1 MFIANWKMNGS
12 QSMLVRWLEGI
23 NKTLDESLQTKC
35 ILCPPV
41 CFLSEASKIIKRE
54 KLSISLGAQNIDP
67 SNISPLTGGIDGAM
81 LKELGAEYVVIGHSE
96 RRRVFKEENQLLSE
110 KLESA
115 SKEDLGVIFCIGESF
130 KEKGEGKTISVLR
143 EQLEI
148 LKEAE
153 LNKFIVAYEPVW
165 AIGSGETAKL
175 DDIEEIHRQIVSE
188 VRSFEKENFL
198 GVFYGGSVDSSSSRQ
213 ILSLKG
219 VQGLLIG
226 GASLEC
232 EESVSYT
239 HLTLPTIL
247 LV

>member
-96 RRRVFKEENQLLSE
+96 RRKVFKEGNQLLSE
-110 KLESA
+110 KLVSA
-115 SKEDLGVIFCIGESF
+115 SKEDLRVIFCIGESL
-130 KEKGEGKTISVLR
+130 KEKEEGKTISVLR

-148 LKEAE
+148 LNDAE

-175 DDIEEIHRQIVSE
+175 DDIEDIHRQIVNE
-188 VRSFEKENFL
+188 VRSSEKESFL

-232 EESVSYT
+232 EEFCNIV
-239 HLTLPTIL
+239 LTNNRN
-247 LV
+247 

>member
-96 RRRVFKEENQLLSE
+96 RRKVFKEDNQLLLE

-115 SKEDLGVIFCIGESF
+115 SKEDLRVIFCIGESL
-130 KEKGEGKTISVLR
+130 KEKEEGKTISVLR

-148 LKEAE
+148 LNDAE

-175 DDIEEIHRQIVSE
+175 DDIEDIHRQIVNE
-188 VRSFEKENFL
+188 VRSSEKESFL

-232 EESVSYT
+232 EEFCNIV
-239 HLTLPTIL
+239 LTNNRN
-247 LV
+247 